1 MKRLPLLAALL
12 AMLATALP
20 VQAQSPGAGLIPI
33 KVLLGDVSTT
43 KIMFLVAAD
52 AGIYRKNGLD
62 VDQFITPRA
71 AAVVRRS
78 GVNVPAQ
85 FVRSGVGEEVPITV
99 EGGSPRMVGMTN
111 SATAADRII
120 IATTDNTARFH
131 IIARKSIT
139 SLRQLKGK
147 RIGYSVYGAISHL
160 MAIEFAKSMGWDPL
174 HDVSLMADGSAMD
187 VLRAGKVDALVADEI
202 VQGLAVKEGFHDLL
216 DLTKLNI
223 PLAGSGVNVSRAWL
237 RTHRDV
243 ARRFIKATVEARA
256 LISTDKQ
263 VAFAALA
270 KWYNITDPAEQ
281 EAVYRQVT
289 TLPRKPYPAVAGI
302 KEVMKIYNYHEMRIH
317 APEYFY
323 DASFVRALDRS
334 GAIDALYR

>member
-12 AMLATALP
+12 VLLASTVP
-20 VQAQSPGAGLIPI
+20 VRAQTPDLIPL

-52 AGIYRKNGLD
+52 AGIYAKNGLD

-78 GVNVPAQ
+78 GVIVPAQ
-85 FVRSGVGEEVPITV
+85 FVRTGEGEEVPITV

-111 SATAADRII
+111 SATGADRVI

-131 IIARKSIT
+131 VIARKGIT

-147 RIGYSVYGAISHL
+147 RLGYSVYGSISHM
-160 MAIEFAKSMGWDPL
+160 MAIEFAKSMGWDPV
-174 HDVSLMADGSAMD
+174 HDISLMADGSAMD
-187 VLRAGKVDALVADEI
+187 VLRSGKVDALVADEI
-202 VQGLAVKEGFHDLL
+202 VQGLAVREGFHDLL
-216 DLTKLNI
+216 NLTTLKI
-223 PLAGSGVNVSRAWL
+223 PLAGSGVNASRSWL
-237 RTHRDV
+237 RTHRDI
-243 ARRFIKATVEARA
+243 ASRFIKSTVEARA
-256 LISTDKQ
+256 LISTNKQ

-270 KWYNITDPAEQ
+270 KWYNITDPAQQ
-281 EAVYRQVT
+281 EAVYKQVT
-289 TLPRKPYPAVAGI
+289 LLPRKPYPAVDGI

-317 APEYFY
+317 TPEFFY
-323 DASFVRALDRS
+323 DSSFVRALDRS
-334 GAIDALYR
+334 GYIEGLYKS